1 MPRTPLS
8 PAVVTARTLQ
18 GLKDARKA
26 GTTLSRMI
34 DGSDIF
40 DPDAFETAVRKL
52 EAAGCQ
58 TRRAYAR
65 GQLGL

>member
-1 MPRTPLS
+1 MPRSPLD
-8 PAVVTARTLQ
+8 PAVVTRRTLQ

-26 GTTLSRMI
+26 GTTITRMI
-34 DGSDIF
+34 EGADKF
-40 DPDAFETAVRKL
+40 DADAFDAAVRKL

>member
-1 MPRTPLS
+1 MIEG
-8 PAVVTARTLQ
+8 AD
-18 GLKDARKA
+18 KFDA
-26 GTTLSRMI
+26 
-34 DGSDIF
+34 
-40 DPDAFETAVRKL
+40 DAFDAAVRKL